1 MNLSIMKLKR
11 KYWLKNVNTFLLH
24 LIFWVLVIIYFAWG
38 FGLNIDPKTSFVNA
52 LFYLPGHIIMV
63 YSLLYFLV
71 PRYLLNQKFL
81 HFFLGLLVLILI
93 CSFYTIIAQLSVN
106 NVRELQGVTLSVGR
120 NILPFIHVGAIAASI
135 KLLKYWYVQK
145 KQTIEAEHQ
154 KTAAE
159 LKLLKAQLHPHFL
172 FNTLNNLYSHTLDYS
187 PKSPEIVLRLSSLL
201 RFMIYE
207 SNVAKIPLKK
217 EIELLQ
223 NYISLEQ
230 LRYGDRLD
238 MSISIYGNIEDYQI
252 APLILLPFLENS
264 FKHGTSRQIDQ
275 CWISLNLSMTDSNLE
290 FKLVNSIDSN
300 HNVEEIKAGGVGLQ
314 NVIRRLQL
322 LYKNNF
328 KIETV
333 KMDEVFIVNLNLALE
348 KLEDKYV
355 EKMQLT

>member
-1 MNLSIMKLKR
+1 
-11 KYWLKNVNTFLLH
+11 
-24 LIFWVLVIIYFAWG
+24 
-38 FGLNIDPKTSFVNA
+38 
-52 LFYLPGHIIMV
+52 
-63 YSLLYFLV
+63 
-71 PRYLLNQKFL
+71 
-81 HFFLGLLVLILI
+81 
-93 CSFYTIIAQLSVN
+93 
-106 NVRELQGVTLSVGR
+106 
-120 NILPFIHVGAIAASI
+120 
-135 KLLKYWYVQK
+135 
-145 KQTIEAEHQ
+145 
-154 KTAAE
+154 
-159 LKLLKAQLHPHFL
+159 
-172 FNTLNNLYSHTLDYS
+172 
-187 PKSPEIVLRLSSLL
+187 
-201 RFMIYE
+201 
-207 SNVAKIPLKK
+207 
-217 EIELLQ
+217 
-223 NYISLEQ
+223 
-230 LRYGDRLD
+230 

-300 HNVEEIKAGGVGLQ
+300 HNVEEIKAEGVGLK